1 MKIDRELVRGIH
13 RNSYK
18 QNLVK
23 AISEYSSAYIDLDRF
38 KEYNDHYGFSADDF
52 VVMCEKILDPGF
64 FAGICSDFDLRKK
77 KLFYD
82 EDVQRGSY
90 LCANRKGVVEEI
102 PLVTLSIGVVTN
114 ENFERRIYSD
124 AIS

>member
-1 MKIDRELVRGIH
+1 MI
-13 RNSYK
+13 
-18 QNLVK
+18 
-23 AISEYSSAYIDLDRF
+23 
-38 KEYNDHYGFSADDF
+38 
-52 VVMCEKILDPGF
+52 CEKILDPGF
-64 FAGICSDFDLRKK
+64 FSGICSDFDLRKR

-114 ENFERRIYSD
+114 ENFERPPHPGKLGQSVAHLKSKIKEINYRQRTSGYLFERRIYSD
-124 AIS
+124 AIG